1 MSDNRVRNF
10 AFTDYVLDK
19 EFYLNLKDKFTYLV
33 IGDKICPSIKKQHW
47 QGFLVMKERMSEKAM
62 IKMLQDG
69 RRIREMYK
77 DSSPLKNKIY
87 CSKDGKL
94 VLELGEVPKG
104 AGART
109 DLDKLKEMIIEKK
122 TPKEIFEEQ
131 PGNFIR
137 YNKGI
142 SAAMCL
148 YQEKRNWEMDV
159 RIYWGKPGS
168 GKTRSVHD
176 EFGENL
182 YVKMNNKWWDGY
194 AGETAV
200 VFDDFD
206 PENCFSSTFDW
217 YLKLLDR
224 YNMKIETKGGSCE
237 FRSKTIIFTS
247 NFDPKE
253 WFVEKP
259 NRAAFFR
266 RVNLV
271 KKF

>member
-1 MSDNRVRNF
+1 MSRERCF
-10 AFTDYVLDK
+10 AFTDFVLDK
-19 EFYLNLKDKFTYLV
+19 EFYLAMKEKFKYIV
-33 IGDKICPSIKKQHW
+33 IGEEKCPTSGKTHW
-47 QGFLVMKERMSEKAM
+47 QGFMILKNRMSEKAM
-62 IKMLQDG
+62 ITLLEDG
-69 RRIREMYK
+69 RRIRKMYV
-77 DSSPLKNKIY
+77 DSTPEANIKY
-87 CSKDGKL
+87 CKKDGKII
-94 VLELGEVPKG
+94 LELGEEPKG
-104 AGART
+104 SGHRS
-109 DLDKLKEMIIEKK
+109 DLDQLKEMIIEKK

-142 SAAMCL
+142 SAAMTL
-148 YQEKRNWEMDV
+148 YQEKRNWQMDV
-159 RIYWGKPGS
+159 RIYWGKPGT

-176 EFGENL
+176 EFGDDL

-194 AGETAV
+194 NGEKAV

-206 PENCFSSTFDW
+206 PLNCFNSTFDW

-224 YNMKIETKGGSCE
+224 YNMKVETKGGSCE

-247 NFDPKE
+247 NFDPDT
-253 WFVEKP
+253 WFEDKA

-266 RVNLV
+266 RVNLI